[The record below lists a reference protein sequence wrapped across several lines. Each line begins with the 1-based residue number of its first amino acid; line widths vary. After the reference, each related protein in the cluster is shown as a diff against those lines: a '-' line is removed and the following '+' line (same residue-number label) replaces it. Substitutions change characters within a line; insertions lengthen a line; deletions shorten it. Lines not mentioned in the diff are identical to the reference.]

1 MNGTFEF
8 LDYLIFG
15 LYAIT
20 ILAIGLWVSRDKDG
34 KQKNAEDYFLASK
47 SLPWWAVGTS
57 LIAANISAEQ
67 FIGMSGSGFALGLA
81 IASYEWMAAITLL
94 VVGKYFL
101 PIFIEKGLYTIP
113 EFIEKRFSTNLKT
126 ILAIFWIALFVFVNL
141 TTVLFLGGKA
151 LDTIIGVGDGSI
163 LLNSIIGLGLF
174 AAAYSLW
181 GGLASVA
188 WTDVIQVVILIF
200 GGLLMTYFA
209 LANVTDSGSFIDGM
223 KYVYE
228 KAPER
233 FSMILSKGEI
243 IKPNG
248 GDAWWDL
255 PGLAVLIGG
264 IWVANLYYWG
274 FNQYIIQR
282 TLAAK
287 SLAEGQKGIVFA
299 AFLKLI
305 IPVIVVLPGII
316 AYVMNLD
323 DSGVLTAASVDPGFI
338 GAAGN
343 IANDNAAPWLIKNF
357 IPVGVKGLI
366 LAALA
371 AAIVSSL
378 ASMLNST
385 STIFTMDI
393 YRSHFNKN
401 ASDAQMVFVGRITAV
416 VALIIAIIIAPQLGS
431 LGQVFIFI
439 QEYTG
444 VVSPGILAVFLMG
457 LFYKKAT
464 NNAAIW
470 GAILS
475 IPIAMYFKV
484 APTGWSDASI
494 FVELPFMHQMGYT
507 CIATLAVI
515 ALISYLDGN
524 KDMDDYDNIMNDL
537 SLNPN
542 SIPLL
547 AGEVVHADQNG
558 KCADMN
564 LIIASLPDVIPK
576 AHIISSSG
584 CNAHED
590 NVHFN
595 SEGYRELGKRYAHK
609 MISLLENKEIE
620 D

>member
-1 MNGTFEF
+1 MNGTFEL

-15 LYAIT
+15 LYAT
-20 ILAIGLWVSRDKDG
+20 VILGIGLWVSRDKKG

-47 SLPWWAVGTS
+47 SLPWWAVGAS

-113 EFIEKRFSTNLKT
+113 EFIEKRYSTNLKT

-188 WTDVIQVVILIF
+188 WTDVIQVIILIF

-264 IWVANLYYWG
+264 MWVANLYYWG

-316 AYVMNLD
+316 AYVMNID
-323 DSGVLTAASVDPGFI
+323 DSGVLTTASVDPGFI

-343 IANDNAAPWLIKNF
+343 FANDNAAPWLIKNF
-357 IPVGVKGLI
+357 IPAGVKGLI

-393 YRSHFNKN
+393 YKSHFNKN
-401 ASDAQMVFVGRITAV
+401 ASDAKMVSVGRITAV
-416 VALIIAIIIAPQLGS
+416 VALITAIIIAPQLGS

-484 APTGWSDASI
+484 APKGWSDASI

-507 CIATLAVI
+507 CIATLAII
-515 ALISYLDGN
+515 AIISYVEGN
-524 KDMDDYDNIMNDL
+524 QDDPKGINLTKKLFATNSTFNIGAF
-537 SLNPN
+537 SV
-542 SIPLL
+542 LL
-547 AGEVVHADQNG
+547 ITVF
-558 KCADMN
+558 
-564 LIIASLPDVIPK
+564 L
-576 AHIISSSG
+576 
-584 CNAHED
+584 
-590 NVHFN
+590 
-595 SEGYRELGKRYAHK
+595 YA
-609 MISLLENKEIE
+609 MFW
-620 D
+620 

>member
-151 LDTIIGVGDGSI
+151 LDTIIGVGDGAI

-316 AYVMNLD
+316 AYIMNLD
-323 DSGVLTAASVDPGFI
+323 DTGVLTATSIDPGFI

-357 IPVGVKGLI
+357 IPSGVKGLI

-484 APTGWSDASI
+484 APKGWSDASI

-524 KDMDDYDNIMNDL
+524 KDDSKAINLTKKLFATNSTFNIGAF
-537 SLNPN
+537 S
-542 SIPLL
+542 
-547 AGEVVHADQNG
+547 VV
-558 KCADMN
+558 
-564 LIIASLPDVIPK
+564 LITAFL
-576 AHIISSSG
+576 
-584 CNAHED
+584 
-590 NVHFN
+590 
-595 SEGYRELGKRYAHK
+595 YA
-609 MISLLENKEIE
+609 MFW
-620 D
+620 

>member
-1 MNGTFEF
+1 MDFST
-8 LDYLIFG
+8 LDIVVFS
-15 LYAIT
+15 LYAIL
-20 ILAIGLWVSRDKDG
+20 ILSIGLYVSRQKEG
-34 KQKNAEDYFLASK
+34 KSKSAEDYFLAGK
-47 SLPWWAVGTS
+47 SLPWWAIGAS

-94 VVGKYFL
+94 VVGKFFL

-113 EFIEKRFSTNLKT
+113 EFIEKRYSSNLKT
-126 ILAIFWIALFVFVNL
+126 ILAVFWIALFVFVNL

-151 LDTIIGVGDGSI
+151 LDTIIGSGDGSI
-163 LLNSIIGLGLF
+163 LLTSIVGLALF

-181 GGLASVA
+181 GGLAAVA
-188 WTDVIQVVILIF
+188 WTDVVQVVLLIF

-209 LANVTDSGSFIDGM
+209 LSNVTDSGSFVDGL
-223 KYVYE
+223 KYIYD

-243 IKPNG
+243 ITPNG
-248 GDAWWDL
+248 RDAWWDL

-264 IWVANLYYWG
+264 MWVANLYYWG

-287 SLAEGQKGIVFA
+287 SLEEGQKGIVFA

-305 IPVIVVLPGII
+305 IPLIVVLPGII

-323 DSGVLTAASVDPGFI
+323 PETGQLNMALLSNEGFL
-338 GAAGN
+338 GTAGN

-357 IPVGVKGLI
+357 IPVGLKGLI

-378 ASMLNST
+378 ASMINST

-393 YRSHFNKN
+393 YKSTINKK
-401 ASDAQMVFVGRITAV
+401 ADDKQMVKVGRLTGL
-416 VALIIAIIIAPQLGS
+416 VALIIAMILAPQLGS
-431 LGQVFIFI
+431 LGQVFQFI

-470 GAILS
+470 GVILS

-484 APTGWSDASI
+484 APNGWSDASI
-494 FVELPFMHQMGYT
+494 FVNIPFMNQMLVT
-507 CIATLAVI
+507 CIGTLLII
-515 ALISYLDGN
+515 ALISYFEGN
-524 KDMDDYDNIMNDL
+524 EDDPKGIVLTKKLFATSSTFN
-537 SLNPN
+537 
-542 SIPLL
+542 L
-547 AGEVVHADQNG
+547 AAFGV
-558 KCADMN
+558 M
-564 LIIASLPDVIPK
+564 LITAML
-576 AHIISSSG
+576 
-584 CNAHED
+584 
-590 NVHFN
+590 
-595 SEGYRELGKRYAHK
+595 YA
-609 MISLLENKEIE
+609 IFW
-620 D
+620 